1 MRKAYRLLAGWLV
14 MMLVVMACT
23 ISFGSGQDEEAA
35 VQTAI
40 AQTLT
45 ASGNGAEA
53 TVGTEPTLTLA
64 PTNTIAAPPTNTPS
78 PCNNALYISE
88 TVPDGTEYEVGE
100 SFTKTWRLKNVG
112 TCTWNTNY
120 KLKFGSG
127 EKMSGP
133 NTQNLTQA
141 VGPNETMDISVALKA
156 PASAGTYKGIWQVV
170 DDGGNTFVYNIWV
183 EIKAVETAA
192 PAEPDLTI
200 SEFSINPATP
210 TQGENVHVRVR
221 AHNAG
226 TADSGGFKM
235 EWYGLS
241 TFASPSCNWNI
252 VGGVVAGGSVLM
264 ECDYSFASWYPV
276 NKTTIAYID
285 TDDQVDES
293 NEGNN
298 SASIS
303 PFGVSAP

>member
-1 MRKAYRLLAGWLV
+1 M
-14 MMLVVMACT
+14 
-23 ISFGSGQDEEAA
+23 
-35 VQTAI
+35 
-40 AQTLT
+40 
-45 ASGNGAEA
+45 
-53 TVGTEPTLTLA
+53 
-64 PTNTIAAPPTNTPS
+64 
-78 PCNNALYISE
+78 
-88 TVPDGTEYEVGE
+88 
-100 SFTKTWRLKNVG
+100 
-112 TCTWNTNY
+112 
-120 KLKFGSG
+120 
-127 EKMSGP
+127 
-133 NTQNLTQA
+133 
-141 VGPNETMDISVALKA
+141 KA
-156 PASAGTYKGIWQVV
+156 PASAGTYKGVWQVV

-200 SEFSINPATP
+200 SEFSVNPATP